1 MILLN
6 DTKEVW
12 MSEHERRES
21 LQKITAERWRIAVWL
36 SAAMFVIYAG
46 FILLIAFNKPL
57 MGTLL
62 APGLS
67 LGILLGVVVILL
79 AWALTMIYVRWAN
92 KVYDG
97 KIAQLRR

>member
-1 MILLN
+1 MN
-6 DTKEVW
+6 DQ
-12 MSEHERRES
+12 ERRES
-21 LQKITAERWRIAVWL
+21 LQKITEERWRIAVWL

-57 MGTLL
+57 LGTLL

-79 AWALTMIYVRWAN
+79 AWVLTMIYVRWAN
-92 KVYDG
+92 KVYDE